1 MSEPA
6 VPDPLPPIWDPAD
19 VFGDVLPDQ
28 TSDERAGGTDW
39 RAGEDDSDER
49 LRREVP
55 PHY

>member
-6 VPDPLPPIWDPAD
+6 VPDPLPPIRDPAD

-39 RAGEDDSDER
+39 AGEDDSDER